1 MGMNNLYGWAISE
14 YHPDGRFQWLK
25 NVDGFDVNSVS
36 EKSPIFKG
44 IFLKLILKILMS
56 YMYYTMIID

>member
-1 MGMNNLYGWAISE
+1 MGMNNLHGWAISE

-25 NVDGFDVNSVS
+25 NVDGFDLNSVS

-44 IFLKLILKILMS
+44 IFLKLI
-56 YMYYTMIID
+56 

>member
-25 NVDGFDVNSVS
+25 NVDGFDVSSVS

-56 YMYYTMIID
+56 YMYYTMIIH